1 MPTVSKLT
9 WEEYRKRLLAGLQSG
24 KYKGPAD
31 AKSDLGIPKWE
42 GTEWKVETV
51 RDKRG
56 RLVGLKRKSRDVRK
70 ANRAAATAKRN
81 KFDVTSTDTAAAE
94 RARFEAESRQIN
106 AEAKMYGL
114 KGTRNEHKANQLNAR
129 NITAGAP
136 GDPDR
141 LLRVTESDAFLKDN
155 VETAVKKHKGGVY
168 NNPAQEA
175 ITVVDSKY
183 YDDLADPN
191 SIPES
196 IHIKDQA
203 ALRRFRTNLARHPTL
218 SSYLQMA
225 AKKGIKFAGFVNPFM
240 AMAPELIE
248 IADNYT
254 DGAVSEMEEK
264 GYQTAKDFVVDK
276 GKKAINNANGIVQQF
291 IDAYASLKPSRG
303 LSNTDFGQYEFG
315 E

>member
-1 MPTVSKLT
+1 MSEKVFTKLT
-9 WEEYRKRLLAGLQSG
+9 WEEYQKQVLLKLQSG
-24 KYKGPAD
+24 EYKGPAD
-31 AKSDLGIPKWE
+31 AKPDLGIPYFE
-42 GTEWKVETV
+42 GKEWKVETV

-56 RLVGLKRKSRDVRK
+56 RLVGLKRKGRDVRQ

-94 RARFEAESRQIN
+94 RARFDAETRRINVEAEMLGL
-106 AEAKMYGL
+106 EKMQG
-114 KGTRNEHKANQLNAR
+114 EHKANQLNGR

-141 LLRVTESDAFLKDN
+141 ILRVTESDAYLKNN
-155 VETAVKKHKGGVY
+155 VENAVKKHKGGVY

-203 ALRRFRTNLARHPTL
+203 ALRRFRANLARYPTL
-218 SSYLQMA
+218 SLYLQMA
-225 AKKGIKFAGFVNPFM
+225 AKKGITFAGFVSPFI

-248 IADNYT
+248 TADNHT
-254 DGAVSEMEEK
+254 NGAVTNGINNGINTVMDPVRDLAN
-264 GYQTAKDFVVDK
+264 GAV
-276 GKKAINNANGIVQQF
+276 NNANGIVNQF
-291 IDAYASLKPSRG
+291 IDAYASLNGSAG
-303 LSNTDFGQYEFG
+303 VSNNNYGQ
-315 E
+315 